1 MSGKSPGERLAFFRE
16 KTGLK
21 QYSFADEVGVS
32 GSLIGLIESGAR
44 NPSLSF
50 LRKLSDRYNVNADWL
65 LYGRGEMLHDPE
77 PGFLPANDT
86 QPRILPPDRDKP
98 LTGDFSSGGED
109 FSLIRRFDVSASA
122 GPGAVVETENV
133 IEQIAFTRTWMNE
146 RGLSSDMS
154 GLVKAKGVSMEPTIP
169 DGALMLVGFNIKPPL
184 DPGIYIFRHDDEL
197 FVKHLTVLEYDAF
210 DRPVK
215 ILVASQN
222 VTHPPKVLEPQDDQ
236 SFRVIA
242 RVISVITDI

>member
-1 MSGKSPGERLAFFRE
+1 MGDNSGERLALFRNKLGLNQRDFAAKLGFSPGRIGSIE
-16 KTGLK
+16 TGAAAP
-21 QYSFADEVGVS
+21 S
-32 GSLIGLIESGAR
+32 R
-44 NPSLSF
+44 NFCVRISE
-50 LRKLSDRYNVNADWL
+50 RYNVNADWL
-65 LYGRGEMLHDPE
+65 LYGRGEMLHDPD
-77 PGFLPANDT
+77 PGFLPADST
-86 QPRILPPDRDKP
+86 RPRILPPDRDKP
-98 LTGDFSSGGED
+98 LTGDFSSGGEE

-146 RGLSSDMS
+146 RGLSSDLS

-197 FVKHLTVLEYDAF
+197 FVKHLTVLECDAF